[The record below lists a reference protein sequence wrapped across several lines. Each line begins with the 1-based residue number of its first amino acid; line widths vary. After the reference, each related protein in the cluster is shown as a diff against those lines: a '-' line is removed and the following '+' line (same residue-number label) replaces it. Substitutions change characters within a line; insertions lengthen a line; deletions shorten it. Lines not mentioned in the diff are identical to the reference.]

1 MSTTNLP
8 GLGRDRDRDQDR
20 RLSVILATCCL
31 SLFVVGIDVTIV
43 NIALP
48 SIQRSFHASVGGL
61 QWTID
66 SYTVVIASL
75 LMLAGSLADRFG
87 RRRVFQI
94 GLALFT
100 LGSLLCS
107 LAPGLGWLVAFRML
121 QAVGGSMLNPV
132 ALSIIA
138 NTFTEPARRA
148 RAMGV
153 WASVVGISF
162 AVGPVLGGVLVGTV
176 GWRAIF
182 WVNVPVGLAAIWLTQ
197 RFVPESR
204 APRPRRL
211 DPVAQ
216 ILVVVLLAGVTA
228 GTIEGP
234 ARGWTS
240 PLIIGC
246 YAVAAAA
253 GVAVVLTELRR
264 REPLIDPR
272 FFASAPFSGAA
283 LTALAAFAAL
293 AGFLFL
299 NTIYLQ
305 SARGYSAITAG
316 LLILPMAATNVV
328 TARLSGRLVA
338 AGRPR
343 WALVI
348 AGVAIAAGAGVLMT
362 VSAATPIAE
371 LVAVYVVF
379 GIGFGF
385 VNPPISNT
393 AVSGMPAGQSGV
405 AASIASTCRQVG
417 ATLGVAVTGL
427 LVAGHEGSGFTAAS
441 HGGWAVV
448 CGCGLAVIGVGYAST
463 SAWARRTAERTREL
477 QIADPEGDVTAHDR
491 DRAAAT

>member
-1 MSTTNLP
+1 MSTNTLTEQKAQN
-8 GLGRDRDRDQDR
+8 R
-20 RLSVILATCCL
+20 RLGIILATCCL
-31 SLFVVGIDVTIV
+31 SLFVVGVDVTIV

-48 SIQRSFHASVGGL
+48 SIQRSFGASTAGL

-66 SYTVVIASL
+66 AYTVVLASL
-75 LMLAGSLADRFG
+75 LMLSGSLADRLG
-87 RRRVFQI
+87 RRRVFQA

-107 LAPGLGWLVAFRML
+107 LAPGLGWLIAFRMI

-132 ALSIIA
+132 ALAIIA
-138 NTFTEPARRA
+138 NTFTDPAKRA

-153 WASVVGISF
+153 WGSVFGISL

-182 WVNVPVGLAAIWLTQ
+182 WVNVPVGLAAIALTQ

-211 DPVAQ
+211 DPIAQ
-216 ILVVVLLAGVTA
+216 ILIVVLLAGLTA

-234 ARGWTS
+234 QQGWTS
-240 PLIIGC
+240 PLIVTC
-246 YAVAAAA
+246 YAAAVVAA
-253 GVAVVLTELRR
+253 VAVTMVEWRR

-283 LTALAAFAAL
+283 LLAVAAFAAL

-299 NTIYLQ
+299 NTLYLQ
-305 SARGYSAITAG
+305 TARGYSAIEAG
-316 LLILPMAATNVV
+316 LLILPMAATNAL

-338 AGRPR
+338 AGRSR
-343 WALVI
+343 WALLI
-348 AGVAIAAGAGVLMT
+348 AGVAITAGSAVLIT
-362 VSAATPIAE
+362 VGATAPVAE
-371 LVAVYVVF
+371 LIVIYIVF

-393 AVSGMPAGQSGV
+393 AVSGMPPAQAGV

-417 ATLGVAVTGL
+417 ATLGVAVIGSMI
-427 LVAGHEGSGFTAAS
+427 AGHATAGFITAS

-448 CGCGLAVIGVGYAST
+448 CGCGLAVLLIGLAST
-463 SAWARRTAERTREL
+463 SGWARATARRTREL
-477 QIADPEGDVTAHDR
+477 LITEPEEGALRDR
-491 DRAAAT
+491 DSAPVR

>member
-1 MSTTNLP
+1 MSTSTLP
-8 GLGRDRDRDQDR
+8 DADRR
-20 RLSVILATCCL
+20 RLSIILATCCL

-43 NIALP
+43 NLALP
-48 SIQRSFHASVGGL
+48 SIQRTFHASVGGL

-75 LMLAGSLADRFG
+75 LMLSGSLADRLG
-87 RRRVFQI
+87 RKRVFQT

-107 LAPGLGWLVAFRML
+107 LAPGLGWLIAFRML

-132 ALSIIA
+132 ALAIIA

-153 WASVVGISF
+153 WGSVVGISF
-162 AVGPVLGGVLVGTV
+162 AVGPVLGGVLVGTI

-204 APRPRRL
+204 ALRPRRL
-211 DPVAQ
+211 DPIAQ
-216 ILVVVLLAGVTA
+216 ILIVVLLAGVTA

-234 ARGWTS
+234 TRGWTS
-240 PLIIGC
+240 PLIVGC
-246 YAVAAAA
+246 YAAAALA
-253 GVAVVLTELRR
+253 AVGVVVTESRR

-283 LTALAAFAAL
+283 LIAVAAFAAL

-305 SARGYSAITAG
+305 SARGYSAIAAG

-338 AGRPR
+338 AGRAR

-348 AGVAIAAGAGVLMT
+348 AGVAIAAGSAVLLT
-362 VSAATPIAE
+362 VSASTPIAE
-371 LVAVYVVF
+371 LIVVYIAF
-379 GIGFGF
+379 GFGFGF

-393 AVSGMPAGQSGV
+393 AVSGMPTAQAGV

-417 ATLGVAVTGL
+417 ATLGVAVIGL
-427 LVAGHEGSGFTAAS
+427 LVAGHEGAGFTAAS

-448 CGCGLAVIGVGYAST
+448 CGCGLAVLLVGVAST
-463 SAWARRTAERTREL
+463 SAWARRTAQRTSGL
-477 QIADPEGDVTAHDR
+477 LIAEPEEGIVHGR
-491 DRAAAT
+491 DSAAVS